1 MAVSER
7 SAMNRAEM
15 KRVLGKPA
23 LVIAAA
29 VWNVVVAIALG
40 AFSITIFQLNEF
52 GGLGRPVQIFT
63 GAVIL
68 IPAGLLVLASGLM
81 LGRDETAGPV
91 LTPSDESPSLSRAN
105 TGRYITIAINF
116 TGMVL
121 SLAVLAGLL
130 GMYQS
135 FEFLVD
141 GVMQNASLT
150 LGFALAY
157 VLYFIAGRL
166 RRQSTLKPL
175 LERGAMIIGII
186 TAVLLLLASDFAGG
200 LLEIVSRYGDPIVW
214 VLTIAAIIF
223 GIIAIRILYAGRYF
237 GELPDQRVAWQGWFM
252 LAPNIIGFLVFF
264 AGPLLLSFYLSFTND
279 SVGRTP
285 EIIGFSNYAEL
296 MSLEFI
302 TSNDPAASAQS
313 LLSFG
318 YSPLGEIQLGE
329 SRLIVGAQD
338 PIFWLSIRNT
348 LVFCLM
354 LVPLSTI
361 PALILSLILNSSLP
375 GMKFYRAIYFLPSV
389 AAVVGTA
396 LIWRWLY
403 DPTIGYFN
411 YIISNVVSGL
421 NSTFGISLTDPN
433 IQWLSGPG
441 VVLISIVLLAAWQV
455 VGYNTVLFLA
465 GLQGIPKVL
474 YEAAMI
480 DGANRWQQFRNV
492 TLPMLAPTTFFVMIT
507 TIVTGL
513 QVFNEPYALFP
524 ARPIPVNATTAVF
537 YLYNKGFTQFEFGY
551 ASAVAWVLFAIIFT
565 ITLIQFRLS
574 RNEAYE

>member
-7 SAMNRAEM
+7 STMNRAEM

-302 TSNDPAASAQS
+302 TSNDPDASAQS

-375 GMKFYRAIYFLPSV
+375 GMKFYRAVYFLPSV

>member
-1 MAVSER
+1 MAPTANQTIQNTETTR
-7 SAMNRAEM
+7 IF
-15 KRVLGKPA
+15 GKPA
-23 LVIAAA
+23 LVVAAA
-29 VWNVVVAIALG
+29 LWNILVAIALG
-40 AFSITIFQLNEF
+40 AFSIYIFQLGEF
-52 GGLGRPVQIFT
+52 GGLGRPVQIFA

-68 IPAGLLVLASGLM
+68 VPAGLLLLASGLM
-81 LGRDETAGPV
+81 LSRDESAGPV

-105 TGRYITIAINF
+105 NGRYITIAINF

-135 FEFLVD
+135 FEYLVD
-141 GVMQNASLT
+141 GVMQNAPLT

-186 TAVLLLLASDFAGG
+186 TAVLLLLASDFTGG
-200 LLEIVSRYGDPIVW
+200 LLDILSRYGDPLVW
-214 VLTIAAIIF
+214 LLTIVAIIF
-223 GIIAIRILYAGRYF
+223 GIISVRILYMGRYF

-252 LAPNIIGFLVFF
+252 LAPNIIGFLIFF

-285 EIIGFSNYAEL
+285 EIIGLSNYIEL

-302 TSNDPAASAQS
+302 TSGDQATSAQS

-318 YSPLGEIQLGE
+318 YSPLGEIQLGGN
-329 SRLIVGAQD
+329 RLIVGAKD
-338 PIFWLSIRNT
+338 PLFWFAIRNT
-348 LVFCLM
+348 LVFCLL

-375 GMKFYRAIYFLPSV
+375 GMKFYRAVYFLPSV

-411 YIISNVVSGL
+411 YIISSIVSGL
-421 NSTFGISLTDPN
+421 NTTFGISLTDPN

-492 TLPMLAPTTFFVMIT
+492 TFPMLAPTTFFVMIT